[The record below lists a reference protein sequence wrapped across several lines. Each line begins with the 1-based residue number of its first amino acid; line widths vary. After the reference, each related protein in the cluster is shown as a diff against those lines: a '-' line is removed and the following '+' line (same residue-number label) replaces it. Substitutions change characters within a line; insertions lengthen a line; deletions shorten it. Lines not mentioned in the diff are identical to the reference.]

1 MFLVSERGMMHES
14 ETISVEERLEQIERT
29 KEDGRISASTEALE
43 VLEAISR
50 GAADRLWS
58 VRYEVDGDLRR
69 DHERQVW
76 TDAEGVA
83 YELPA
88 KVPSRGRH

>member
-1 MFLVSERGMMHES
+1 MMHKS
-14 ETISVEERLEQIERT
+14 ETMSVGERPEQIERT
-29 KEDGRISASTEALE
+29 TEDGRISASTEALE

-58 VRYEVDGDLRR
+58 VRYGVDGDLRW

-76 TDAEGVA
+76 TDAEGFA
-83 YELPA
+83 YEPPA
-88 KVPSRGRH
+88 KVPSGGGH

>member
-1 MFLVSERGMMHES
+1 MHES
-14 ETISVEERLEQIERT
+14 ETISVEERLEQIEHT

-58 VRYEVDGDLRR
+58 VRHEVDGDLRR

-76 TDAEGVA
+76 AGAEGFA
-83 YELPA
+83 YEPPGQSA
-88 KVPSRGRH
+88 KQRRALI

>member
-1 MFLVSERGMMHES
+1 MMHES
-14 ETISVEERLEQIERT
+14 ETMSIEERLEQIERT
-29 KEDGRISASTEALE
+29 TEDGRISASTEALE

-58 VRYEVDGDLRR
+58 VRYEVDGGLRW

-76 TDAEGVA
+76 TDAKGFA
-83 YELPA
+83 YEPPA
-88 KVPSRGRH
+88 KVPSRGGH

>member
-1 MFLVSERGMMHES
+1 MMHES
-14 ETISVEERLEQIERT
+14 ETMSIEERLEQIERT
-29 KEDGRISASTEALE
+29 TEDGRISASTEALE

-58 VRYEVDGDLRR
+58 VRHEVDGGLRC

-76 TDAEGVA
+76 TDTEGFV
-83 YELPA
+83 YEPPA
-88 KVPSRGRH
+88 KVPSRGGH

>member
-1 MFLVSERGMMHES
+1 MMHES
-14 ETISVEERLEQIERT
+14 ETIFVEERLEQIERT
-29 KEDGRISASTEALE
+29 TEDGRISASTEALE

-58 VRYEVDGDLRR
+58 VRYEVDGDLRW

-76 TDAEGVA
+76 AGAEGFA
-83 YELPA
+83 YEPLA
-88 KVPSRGRH
+88 KVPSRGEH